1 MLRPTHPYVWQRTEA
16 DADCAAY
23 ERSDTRTQFKIP
35 KPGVDPLPGPELRR
49 GPVARRTHFGRGLAP
64 SLLAALARRAGRL
77 LQTAHLGRLVVHL
90 QEERLQRAAA
100 SAALRSGNQPP
111 ARCQHRGLDHRTSH
125 AKPSRAAESS
135 LCSLEEPGSPVA
147 LPQCSLPALAPAG
160 IGSQKSARRS
170 AGKRSHQSLRG
181 PGRQRAVDGRL
192 LTGTELVLRGQGP
205 GDAPLLAGR

>member
-64 SLLAALARRAGRL
+64 SLLAPLARRAGRL
-77 LQTAHLGRLVVHL
+77 LQTPHLGRLVVQL
-90 QEERLQRAAA
+90 QEERIQRALA

-111 ARCQHRGLDHRTSH
+111 ARCQHRRLAHRTSP
-125 AKPSRAAESS
+125 AKSSRATESS
-135 LCSLEEPGSPVA
+135 LCSLEEPRSAVA
-147 LPQCSLPALAPAG
+147 LRQRALPTFAPAG
-160 IGSQKSARRS
+160 TGSQKSARRS
-170 AGKRSHQSLRG
+170 AGKRPHQSLRG
-181 PGRQRAVDGRL
+181 PGRQRVVDGRL
-192 LTGTELVLRGQGP
+192 LPGTYFILRGQGP
-205 GDAPLLAGR
+205 GDAPVRLGR